1 MTPRSGRSA
10 LVVCGPT
17 AAGKSEVA
25 DGLAE
30 GLSETLGTRVT
41 TILVDSMQVYR
52 EIPIITNQGR
62 TRPAEIAGIV
72 SVADEW
78 TVARHR
84 EQAEE
89 VIDTLP
95 AEIPF
100 VLDAGT
106 GMYLNA
112 IVLEIPLAR
121 KVPPGIRA
129 RAEERASGT
138 ENPRREVRRQELELA
153 GASERG
159 SIWEGDLRY
168 DADFIYLRPLREDLD
183 RKIQARSSMIVR
195 EGLEEAENLLESGVA
210 LNPSVREA
218 IGVKEM
224 LLRASGAIS
233 DDEAEE
239 AIAARTRR
247 LGRRQ
252 MRWFDKLVRN
262 LPDSTRLL
270 VAKNAAEVKRK
281 HAMHDKMAP

>member
-1 MTPRSGRSA
+1 MTPLSRRRA

-17 AAGKSEVA
+17 TAGKSDVA

-30 GLSETLGTRVT
+30 DLSETFGRWIT

-52 EIPIITNQGR
+52 EVPIITNQGR
-62 TRPAEIAGIV
+62 RRPAEIAGIV

-84 EQAEE
+84 EQAQE

-112 IVLEIPLAR
+112 IVLEIPLAG
-121 KVPPGIRA
+121 KVPQGIRA
-129 RAEERASGT
+129 RAEELTSGT
-138 ENPRREVRRQELELA
+138 ENPRREARRQELELA

-168 DADFIYLRPLREDLD
+168 DADFIYLRPSREDLD
-183 RKIQARSSMIVR
+183 RKIQARSSRIVR
-195 EGLEEAENLLESGVA
+195 VGLEEAENLLESGVA
-210 LNPSVREA
+210 LNSSVREA

-224 LLRASGAIS
+224 LLHASGTIS

-247 LGRRQ
+247 LARRQ

-262 LPDSTRLL
+262 LPDSTRFL
-270 VAKNAAEVKRK
+270 VAKNAAAVKCK
-281 HAMHDKMAP
+281 HVMHDKMAP

>member
-1 MTPRSGRSA
+1 MTPISRRRA
-10 LVVCGPT
+10 LVICGPT
-17 AAGKSEVA
+17 TAGKSEVA

-30 GLSETLGTRVT
+30 DLSETFGRWIT

-52 EIPIITNQGR
+52 EVPIITNQGR

-129 RAEERASGT
+129 RAEELASGT
-138 ENPRREVRRQELELA
+138 ENPRREARRQELELA
-153 GASERG
+153 GARERG

-168 DADFIYLRPLREDLD
+168 DADFIYLRPSREDLD
-183 RKIQARSSMIVR
+183 RKIQARSSMIVH

-218 IGVKEM
+218 IGVREM
-224 LLRASGAIS
+224 LLHASGAIS
-233 DDEAEE
+233 DDEAED

-247 LGRRQ
+247 LARRQ
-252 MRWFDKLVRN
+252 IRWFDKLVRN

-270 VAKNAAEVKRK
+270 VAKSAAEVKYK
-281 HAMHDKMAP
+281 HVMHDKMAP

>member
-1 MTPRSGRSA
+1 MTPLSRRRA
-10 LVVCGPT
+10 LVICGPT
-17 AAGKSEVA
+17 TAGKSEVA

-30 GLSETLGTRVT
+30 GLSETFGIRVT

-62 TRPAEIAGIV
+62 TRLAEIAGIV
-72 SVADEW
+72 SVTDEW

-89 VIDTLP
+89 VIETLP

-112 IVLEIPLAR
+112 IVLEIPLAG
-121 KVPPGIRA
+121 KVPQGIRA
-129 RAEERASGT
+129 RAEELASST
-138 ENPRREVRRQELELA
+138 KNPRREARRQELELA
-153 GASERG
+153 GACERG

-168 DADFIYLRPLREDLD
+168 DADFIYLRPSREDLD

-218 IGVKEM
+218 IGVREM
-224 LLRASGAIS
+224 LLHASGAIS

-247 LGRRQ
+247 LARRQ

-270 VAKNAAEVKRK
+270 VAKSAAEVKYK
-281 HAMHDKMAP
+281 HVMHDKMAP

>member
-1 MTPRSGRSA
+1 M
-10 LVVCGPT
+10 
-17 AAGKSEVA
+17 
-25 DGLAE
+25 
-30 GLSETLGTRVT
+30 
-41 TILVDSMQVYR
+41 VDSMQVYR

-78 TVARHR
+78 TVARHK

-129 RAEERASGT
+129 RAEELASGT
-138 ENPRREVRRQELELA
+138 ETPRREARRQELELA
-153 GASERG
+153 GACERG

-168 DADFIYLRPLREDLD
+168 DADFIYLRPSREDLD

-224 LLRASGAIS
+224 LLHASGAIS

-239 AIAARTRR
+239 TIAARTRR
-247 LGRRQ
+247 LARRQ

-270 VAKNAAEVKRK
+270 VAKNAAEVKYK

>member
-1 MTPRSGRSA
+1 MTPISRRRA
-10 LVVCGPT
+10 LVICGPT
-17 AAGKSEVA
+17 TAGKSEVA

-30 GLSETLGTRVT
+30 DLSETFGRWIT

-52 EIPIITNQGR
+52 EVPIITNQGR

-112 IVLEIPLAR
+112 IVLEIPLAG
-121 KVPPGIRA
+121 KVPQGIRA
-129 RAEERASGT
+129 RAEELASGT
-138 ENPRREVRRQELELA
+138 KNPRREARRQELELA

-168 DADFIYLRPLREDLD
+168 DADFIYLRPSREDLD
-183 RKIQARSSMIVR
+183 RKIQVRSSRIVR

-210 LNPSVREA
+210 LNSSVREA

-224 LLRASGAIS
+224 LLHASGTIS

-247 LGRRQ
+247 LARRQ

-262 LPDSTRLL
+262 LPDSTRFL
-270 VAKNAAEVKRK
+270 VAKNAAAVKCK
-281 HAMHDKMAP
+281 HVMHDKMAP

>member
-1 MTPRSGRSA
+1 MTPRSRRRA

-30 GLSETLGTRVT
+30 GLSETFGTQIT

-62 TRPAEIAGIV
+62 TRPAEIAGII

-89 VIDTLP
+89 LIGTLH

-112 IVLEIPLAR
+112 VVLEIPLAR

-129 RAEERASGT
+129 RAEELASGS
-138 ENPRREVRRQELELA
+138 ENPRREARRQELELA

-168 DADFIYLRPLREDLD
+168 DADFIYLRPSREDLD
-183 RKIQARSSMIVR
+183 RKIQARSSRIVR

-210 LNPSVREA
+210 LNPSARDA

-224 LLRASGAIS
+224 LLHASGAIS

-239 AIAARTRR
+239 AIATRSRR
-247 LGRRQ
+247 LARRQ

-270 VAKNAAEVKRK
+270 VAKNAAEAKCK